1 MIKGCSVA
9 NRLHFIIYSIRAP
22 FSVARLVIS
31 SGYYRASFESVI
43 ESGVQLVVVSEAL
56 NVDTDRGRR
65 KLSVAIDGATGK
77 RSAVPHF

>member
-56 NVDTDRGRR
+56 NVDTDRKKVGGTT
-65 KLSVAIDGATGK
+65 LLAIQNA
-77 RSAVPHF
+77 HQ